1 MMKKPFG
8 LTFGLGILGL
18 ILAGVLLYKFWIIT
32 LNLIGGF
39 LLYVLLDKCID
50 KLERKG
56 IKGILAYTIL
66 GLFFSAAVLSS
77 VLFVAIPLGEQ
88 LHAFA
93 GQLPRITQHLD
104 ALETSMPFLLTALDE
119 LKENIVRS
127 LTRFFSHATSLVTS
141 AATILLM
148 AIILLA
154 SRRTLWQT
162 IVERVPNDYFEV
174 FVSIAHRIAHHV
186 QNYMAAKSLE
196 TAIMI
201 IIHAAGFWIIGFPL
215 PLLFALMAGFL
226 NLIPYIGVLFT
237 AIPVGL
243 VALTTDGYQLL
254 GLAMLVLLVARLVDD
269 FLLQTWLVSHF
280 VDIHPFTTVVVILVA
295 EAFMGIIGMVIAIPA
310 YVIAK
315 IIITGLYEYL
325 RSVQRHESILQEE
338 EEHKKKHDAG
348 EHQHQVQ
355 SHIV

>member
-1 MMKKPFG
+1 MKKSFA
-8 LTFGLGILGL
+8 LTFGLGILAL
-18 ILAGVLLYKFWIIT
+18 ALAGVLLYTFWLIT
-32 LNLIGGF
+32 LNLVGGF
-39 LLYVLLDKCID
+39 LLYVLLDKCMD

-56 IKGILAYTIL
+56 ITGIPAYAIL
-66 GLFFSAAVLSS
+66 GLFFAAAALSC
-77 VLFVAIPLGEQ
+77 VLFVVIPLGEQ
-88 LHAFA
+88 LRAFA
-93 GQLPRITQHLD
+93 GQLPKITHYLD
-104 ALETSMPFLLTALDE
+104 ALETSAPFLLTALDE
-119 LKENIVRS
+119 LKEHIVAS
-127 LTRFFSHATSLVTS
+127 LTRFFSHATSIVTS
-141 AATILLM
+141 AATIFLM
-148 AIILLA
+148 AVILLA

-174 FVSIAHRIAHHV
+174 FVGIAHRIASHI

-196 TAIMI
+196 TVIMVVLHAI
-201 IIHAAGFWIIGFPL
+201 GFWIIGFPL
-215 PLLFALMAGFL
+215 PLLFALMAGLL

-243 VALTTDGYQLL
+243 VALTAGGYPLL

-295 EAFMGIIGMVIAIPA
+295 EAFMGVIGMVVAIPA

-338 EEHKKKHDAG
+338 EEHKKKHDAR

-355 SHIV
+355 SDVV